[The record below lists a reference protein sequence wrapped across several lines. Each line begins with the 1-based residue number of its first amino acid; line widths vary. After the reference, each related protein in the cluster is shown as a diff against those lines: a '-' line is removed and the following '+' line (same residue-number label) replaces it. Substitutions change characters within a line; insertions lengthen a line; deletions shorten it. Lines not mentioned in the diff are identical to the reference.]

1 MSVERRRNGSPAEVG
16 AFRYP
21 EYCWGILR
29 GLGAVRVA
37 CPKFEGGSFESLVM
51 PDTSSVISV
60 GGRCLDHGFS
70 FEWPAGEN
78 PYLVLPNG
86 KIVDLVVGGLIP
98 YLNMSGREAP
108 GAWNG
113 AVAESAV
120 ALDRWCCVVPGAVG
134 YLNDMDEV
142 GGPPFRSIQT
152 RATIDLH
159 AHEVIGRRG
168 CSNSSPPKRVDQ
180 TPFGSRLVDAIS
192 HVYDTFQFARD
203 LRWKPRPTGI
213 AACAPPPPSTKG
225 ENVAAQGG
233 LLSRG
238 SLGGNAACHCVGC
251 G

>member
-134 YLNDMDEV
+134 YPNDVEYV
-142 GGPPFRSIQT
+142 GGPPLRSIQT
-152 RATIDLH
+152 RATIDLQT
-159 AHEVIGRRG
+159 HEVIGCRSYTNG
-168 CSNSSPPKRVDQ
+168 SLPKRVDRA
-180 TPFGSRLVDAIS
+180 PFGSGPEDAIS
-192 HVYDTFQFARD
+192 YFY
-203 LRWKPRPTGI
+203 
-213 AACAPPPPSTKG
+213 
-225 ENVAAQGG
+225 N
-233 LLSRG
+233 
-238 SLGGNAACHCVGC
+238 SL
-251 G
+251 